1 MNRNLLPIFDLFLLT
16 QCVQPAIY
24 HTLNHH
30 AGKQGLDAFCM
41 ATLKM
46 DKVTFTNNQ

>member
-16 QCVQPAIY
+16 QCIQSVFCHA
-24 HTLNHH
+24 LNHP
-30 AGKQGLDAFCM
+30 AGKQGLVAFSM

-46 DKVTFTNNQ
+46 DKVNFTNNQ